1 MRNQGFTAFLSGQ
14 PFTRISCDQVIE
26 MTINRALKYTG
37 ALSGKTENAGASE
50 RWMRINHL
58 MATLIEKIDTAT
70 RKRTSS
76 GHLDLGR
83 KRLLSDE
90 QEVYLSGFQRY
101 GKTINL
107 LLTLQLDCRKIS
119 FILDIIVVLQ
129 SSAYTF
135 LENWFS
141 RKISLSTTP

>member
-1 MRNQGFTAFLSGQ
+1 
-14 PFTRISCDQVIE
+14 
-26 MTINRALKYTG
+26 MTINRASKYTG

-58 MATLIEKIDTAT
+58 MAALREKIDTAT

-135 LENWFS
+135 LERVIFQEKLVSPLPHNS
-141 RKISLSTTP
+141 VSKCSTTYQKYIK